1 MYVLFYHAPS
11 ARSVIERELNLVEG
25 FRLSDAIMS
34 LAQSDSALFLTPES
48 IRTNKQMLKEGY
60 SIAVWSKP
68 AQMEQLLQ
76 PGDRVEVLRPIKV
89 DPKVARRERFKKQGV
104 KAAGLFAKKR
114 PGAKAG
120 Y

>member
-1 MYVLFYHAPS
+1 MNILFYHAPN
-11 ARSVIERELNLVEG
+11 ARSVIEHELKLTKGSRVI
-25 FRLSDAIMS
+25 DAVMS
-34 LAQSDSALFLTPES
+34 LDEADAAMFLTQES
-48 IRTNKQMLKEGY
+48 MKTKDFLLREGY
-60 SIAVWSKP
+60 TIAVWSKP
-68 AQMEQLLQ
+68 AKMEQLLQ
-76 PGDRVEVLRPIKV
+76 SGDRIEVLRPIKV